1 MDLYADAGHISTF
14 QSEPYKNFG
23 TSFGVSITMPIY
35 DGKQKKMQHD
45 KNAISQLIRSDYE
58 QYFKSQYVQQIAQ
71 LVQQLQSTDQFII
84 QAKDQLKYSEALI
97 DANRKLLVSGDVRM
111 ADFILA
117 IGNYLS
123 AKNAITQTSINR
135 LQIINQINYWN
146 RK

>member
-1 MDLYADAGHISTF
+1 
-14 QSEPYKNFG
+14 
-23 TSFGVSITMPIY
+23 
-35 DGKQKKMQHD
+35 MQHD